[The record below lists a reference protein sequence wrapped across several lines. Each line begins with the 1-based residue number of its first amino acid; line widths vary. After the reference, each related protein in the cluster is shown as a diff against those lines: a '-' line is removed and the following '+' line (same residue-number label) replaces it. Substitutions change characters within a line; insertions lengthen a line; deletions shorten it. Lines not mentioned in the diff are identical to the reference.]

1 MYEKKLQI
9 PYYKHGNW
17 KLDAERLDSIEQR
30 VKVDENYK
38 PNERLYTTFYNGFED
53 NALQSFYGNLGNQ
66 IAKEQ
71 AFFSN
76 SFYSCIYWFQVY
88 NKDAIHPRHTD
99 FEVGENCILSFVH
112 FLRVPST
119 PCFRFTDGRNHLVP
133 PEQKE
138 GDVIVYPSH
147 VCHEVISHQEDDFN
161 RIVAAGNINLISHN
175 NAI

>member
-76 SFYSCIYWFQVY
+76 SFYSCIYINPQYHIQQLVY
-88 NKDAIHPRHTD
+88 
-99 FEVGENCILSFVH
+99 
-112 FLRVPST
+112 
-119 PCFRFTDGRNHLVP
+119 
-133 PEQKE
+133 
-138 GDVIVYPSH
+138 
-147 VCHEVISHQEDDFN
+147 
-161 RIVAAGNINLISHN
+161 
-175 NAI
+175 